1 MKDEEEV
8 GVKMK
13 TRGVEMR
20 RGACTG
26 GERRGGFSFLGI
38 SYSLKFAEENCFR
51 EENPSRGASVTFP

>member
-26 GERRGGFSFLGI
+26 GERRGGGGEGKGSLGI
-38 SYSLKFAEENCFR
+38 MINLKKITVSEE
-51 EENPSRGASVTFP
+51 